1 MKLGM
6 FVVLAIC
13 ACTQARADFVDER
26 TQPNTAPAV
35 SAAPLEVASKAS
47 AVATPRFDVL
57 ASDRNLREV
66 LARWGKE
73 VGWKQKWT
81 IDKDIPVEATADADL
96 LGSDFKNAV
105 RKLLSSTDLT
115 DRPLQPCFHTNKVLR
130 VIPKAELCDR
140 TVE

>member
-1 MKLGM
+1 
-6 FVVLAIC
+6 
-13 ACTQARADFVDER
+13 
-26 TQPNTAPAV
+26 
-35 SAAPLEVASKAS
+35 
-47 AVATPRFDVL
+47 
-57 ASDRNLREV
+57 
-66 LARWGKE
+66 
-73 VGWKQKWT
+73 
-81 IDKDIPVEATADADL
+81 VEATADADL